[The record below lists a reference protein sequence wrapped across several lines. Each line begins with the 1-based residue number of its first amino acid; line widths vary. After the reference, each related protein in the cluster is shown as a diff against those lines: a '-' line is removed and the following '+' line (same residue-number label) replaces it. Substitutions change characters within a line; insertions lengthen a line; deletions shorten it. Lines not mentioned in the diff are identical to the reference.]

1 LRTAAVRAHTLRL
14 VFVVL
19 LTVTVVL
26 SVAATAGATVRLSG
40 VEQDMLTAV
49 NQARAAQGLAP
60 VRAQRRLVCAARAHS
75 RSMAHL
81 DYFSHDSADG
91 RTFSARLQ
99 QHGYVRSGYR
109 GWTVGED
116 IASGRT
122 GTVCA
127 TAEAVVQLWMES
139 ATHRS
144 VMLTAAFKDAG
155 VGVHDEGDTRYFT
168 LDLGRRS
175 R

>member
-1 LRTAAVRAHTLRL
+1 LRASAARSRVLSL
-14 VFVVL
+14 VFAAL
-19 LTVTVVL
+19 LTATAVL
-26 SVAATAGATVRLSG
+26 SVAATAGAAVRLSG
-40 VEQDMLTAV
+40 LEQGVLTAV
-49 NQARAAQGLAP
+49 NQARAAHGLAP
-60 VRAQRRLVCAARAHS
+60 VHAQRQLVCAARSHS

-99 QHGYVRSGYR
+99 QHGYVRTGYA

-116 IASGRT
+116 IANGRI
-122 GTVCA
+122 GTVYA

-139 ATHRS
+139 ATHRRAI
-144 VMLTAAFKDAG
+144 LTATFKDAG

-168 LDLGRRS
+168 LDLGRR
-175 R
+175 RR